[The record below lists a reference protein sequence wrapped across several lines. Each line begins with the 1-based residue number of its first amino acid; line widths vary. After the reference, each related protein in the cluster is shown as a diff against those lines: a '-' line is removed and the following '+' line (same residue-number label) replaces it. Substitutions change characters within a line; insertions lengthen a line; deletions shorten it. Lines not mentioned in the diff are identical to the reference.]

1 MSSREKIEAREARE
15 LARRKAQLN
24 RKPLK
29 FALFFAAIA
38 ILLAAGIDS
47 IATQIGGQLQSSIV
61 TEFFVEPYNLSYNE
75 AVSRFSAVNIV
86 SYLILPIL
94 PFYKALSDRFGRKP
108 FLAFNIIMMGV
119 GMMLCAW
126 SPNVIVFYIGFSIT
140 MFMISSD
147 MQLVYL
153 YEVAPRKNRATFYG
167 VVKGTGAFCIIL
179 VPVLRATVMGDD
191 STLWRNVYAVPM
203 ILAFVI
209 AAYILL
215 VPRESEMFLKQR
227 VDYLERPYEQ
237 RHPEKKTNSKKQK
250 TGVVEAM
257 KHLFKE
263 KQLFYLTMI
272 TMVFAIGSMPFSGY
286 MESIMTDFGMATE
299 SVTIALMIYP
309 FMNLAITWLSGFVS
323 DRVGRKPI
331 IVVAGILAVV
341 GFICFNVSAF
351 LGASPYLVGFFYG
364 LYLPCWWQ
372 VGDYVGMMV
381 AESTPT
387 YNRASMIG
395 AVGLLRLIGQGLGL
409 LVPVI
414 APLLFERIGFG
425 YMVSVIP
432 FVAIGLGL
440 LIWKI
445 KDTNGVD
452 LNTVEYEG
460 EKK

>member
-1 MSSREKIEAREARE
+1 
-15 LARRKAQLN
+15 
-24 RKPLK
+24 
-29 FALFFAAIA
+29 
-38 ILLAAGIDS
+38 
-47 IATQIGGQLQSSIV
+47 
-61 TEFFVEPYNLSYNE
+61 
-75 AVSRFSAVNIV
+75 
-86 SYLILPIL
+86 
-94 PFYKALSDRFGRKP
+94 
-108 FLAFNIIMMGV
+108 
-119 GMMLCAW
+119 
-126 SPNVIVFYIGFSIT
+126 
-140 MFMISSD
+140 
-147 MQLVYL
+147 
-153 YEVAPRKNRATFYG
+153 
-167 VVKGTGAFCIIL
+167 
-179 VPVLRATVMGDD
+179 
-191 STLWRNVYAVPM
+191 
-203 ILAFVI
+203 
-209 AAYILL
+209 
-215 VPRESEMFLKQR
+215 
-227 VDYLERPYEQ
+227 
-237 RHPEKKTNSKKQK
+237 
-250 TGVVEAM
+250 
-257 KHLFKE
+257 
-263 KQLFYLTMI
+263 
-272 TMVFAIGSMPFSGY
+272 
-286 MESIMTDFGMATE
+286 
-299 SVTIALMIYP
+299 MIYP

-331 IVVAGILAVV
+331 IVVAGILTVV